1 MQTSVWVPDRMLAL
15 HMGTVPIWRLR
26 QYRHETRSAPGG
38 VQGRAALRAGA
49 KGETLPPSSAAG
61 QRIFSSGNAG
71 CKTGNTYSIPRFSN
85 LFPEEK
91 SLAASS
97 CRREQSFPATQRL
110 PWPRSLLA
118 FLCGTRKEGPRQ
130 GSGST
135 CRCLSTSPERNA
147 QTSQSKIK
155 DFCQLSWKE
164 SQGPGCRQST
174 MHKADA
180 FRNVLLC

>member
-1 MQTSVWVPDRMLAL
+1 MLIDFAQQKNADIRSFHGGFRLSTCQDAYAIHEHPADLAL
-15 HMGTVPIWRLR
+15 KAMPARN
-26 QYRHETRSAPGG
+26 EK
-38 VQGRAALRAGA
+38 RAGRGP
-49 KGETLPPSSAAG
+49 GEGGFESGSQGKALPPSPAAG

-135 CRCLSTSPERNA
+135 YRCLSTSLRTQCSN
-147 QTSQSKIK
+147 
-155 DFCQLSWKE
+155 LSVKNQE
-164 SQGPGCRQST
+164 I
-174 MHKADA
+174 
-180 FRNVLLC
+180 V